1 MFKKAKVN
9 GENHGTQKKE
19 KKGGIHSCVRLS
31 YNWDG
36 DDAADILVNNA
47 VLTALTLSFI
57 IGLLFTISFE
67 EMARHDT
74 FYALHKSISFR
85 KMVASTIDMS
95 AIKIPDMSDRM
106 GADEFVKWNA
116 TCYDDVSKCLLA
128 GKDDPTS
135 WKTVPAEWYSF
146 VYLILPTIDPQL
158 TQSFVAFDN
167 SKQSS
172 FSGATLQLWGSPWG
186 NSAALMRI
194 TSFAT
199 GLTTCVFIFSI
210 LAYNSLMLSG
220 AKHDEEKLK
229 RWWSFHAFPV
239 ILSNY
244 MVLFVYMI
252 FGISSIWVVALR
264 YPNYINVEMY
274 VVDQWYVL
282 WIPILLCMLIILSAW
297 LLLNCKETLEIKE
310 EKEEA
315 KKSAMIEKFEEW
327 AALFGEHGLEVE
339 TMAKMKNQQV
349 LNEMLKE
356 INVSLKDRLQ
366 ILVLLQEYKSIG
378 HVIKEYKKRGNM
390 FISKTK

>member
-1 MFKKAKVN
+1 
-9 GENHGTQKKE
+9 
-19 KKGGIHSCVRLS
+19 
-31 YNWDG
+31 
-36 DDAADILVNNA
+36 
-47 VLTALTLSFI
+47 
-57 IGLLFTISFE
+57 
-67 EMARHDT
+67 
-74 FYALHKSISFR
+74 
-85 KMVASTIDMS
+85 
-95 AIKIPDMSDRM
+95 
-106 GADEFVKWNA
+106 
-116 TCYDDVSKCLLA
+116 
-128 GKDDPTS
+128 
-135 WKTVPAEWYSF
+135 
-146 VYLILPTIDPQL
+146 
-158 TQSFVAFDN
+158 
-167 SKQSS
+167 
-172 FSGATLQLWGSPWG
+172 
-186 NSAALMRI
+186 
-194 TSFAT
+194 
-199 GLTTCVFIFSI
+199 
-210 LAYNSLMLSG
+210 MLSG

-244 MVLFVYMI
+244 MVLFVYII

-264 YPNYINVEMY
+264 YPNYINVEIY

-282 WIPILLCMLIILSAW
+282 WLPILLCMLIILSAW